1 MAGTAAV
8 VRLEDVHKTYRTG
21 EVDVHAVRG
30 VSLEIARGEFVA
42 FMGSSGSGKSTLMN
56 LLGCLDRPTRGRYL
70 LDGFDVSGLDR
81 DQLADIRN
89 RKLGFVFQSFNL
101 LPRTSALENV
111 ELPLLYGE
119 HRLTNAE
126 LGEKARKVLATV
138 GLSGREDHHPSQ
150 LSGGQQQRVAIARA
164 LINDPEVVLA
174 DEPTGNLDSRTS
186 LEIMDIF
193 QKLNE
198 RGITIVMVTHET
210 DIAAFAKRN
219 IVMRDGTVQTDQP
232 SRTTPDCGK
241 RNEEFGDQEMKFEST
256 FKIAF
261 RALRRNKLRSV
272 LTALGIIIGVGAV
285 IAMVSIGNGAKAQ
298 VEQQIASLGENVILI
313 FSGSVTSSGI
323 RTGWGSA
330 GTLKIE
336 DAEAIRREVPGVI
349 AVSEEVISTRQ
360 VSAGNQNWFTRVYGE
375 SPEYFDIRQW
385 PLSDGASFTGQDVR
399 SSNKVCVIGRTTA
412 SQVFGSEDPIGQV
425 LRIQG
430 VPFLVTGVLTPK
442 GLSPQGTDQ
451 DDIVIMPYTSAMKR
465 VIGGSTLRGINV
477 QVASPNDLAPAQQ
490 QITELLRQ
498 RHNIRAGRDDDFTVR
513 NQQEIAET
521 ATATSRIMALLLGA
535 IASVS
540 LIVGGIGI
548 MNIMLVSV
556 TERTREIG
564 VRLAVGAHGRDILT
578 QFLIEAV
585 TLSVIGG
592 AIGILLGLGAS
603 RMLSVFAHWP
613 TLISIP
619 SIIAAFFVSAA
630 VGIFFGFY
638 PAREAA
644 RLDPIEALR
653 YE

>member
-1 MAGTAAV
+1 M
-8 VRLEDVHKTYRTG
+8 R
-21 EVDVHAVRG
+21 VD
-30 VSLEIARGEFVA
+30 
-42 FMGSSGSGKSTLMN
+42 
-56 LLGCLDRPTRGRYL
+56 
-70 LDGFDVSGLDR
+70 
-81 DQLADIRN
+81 
-89 RKLGFVFQSFNL
+89 
-101 LPRTSALENV
+101 
-111 ELPLLYGE
+111 
-119 HRLTNAE
+119 
-126 LGEKARKVLATV
+126 
-138 GLSGREDHHPSQ
+138 
-150 LSGGQQQRVAIARA
+150 
-164 LINDPEVVLA
+164 
-174 DEPTGNLDSRTS
+174 
-186 LEIMDIF
+186 
-193 QKLNE
+193 
-198 RGITIVMVTHET
+198 
-210 DIAAFAKRN
+210 
-219 IVMRDGTVQTDQP
+219 
-232 SRTTPDCGK
+232 
-241 RNEEFGDQEMKFEST
+241 ST

-261 RALRRNKLRSV
+261 RALRRNTLRSV

-298 VEQQIASLGENVILI
+298 VEMQIASLGENVILI

-349 AVSEEVISTRQ
+349 AVSEEVVSTSQ
-360 VSAGNQNWFTRVYGE
+360 VSAGNQNWFTRIYGE

-385 PLSDGASFTGQDVR
+385 PLSDGAIFTAQDVR
-399 SSNKVCVIGRTTA
+399 SANKVCVIGCTTA
-412 SQVFGSEDPIGQV
+412 NQVFGSENAIGQV
-425 LRIQG
+425 LRIKG
-430 VPFLVTGVLTPK
+430 VPFLVMGILTPK

-451 DDIVIMPYTSAMKR
+451 DDIVIMPYPSAMKR

-498 RHNIRAGRDDDFTVR
+498 RHNIRSGRDDDFTVR

-521 ATATSRIMALLLGA
+521 ATATSRVMTLLLGA

-592 AIGILLGLGAS
+592 VIGILLGLGTS
-603 RMLSVFAHWP
+603 RLLSVFAHWP

-619 SIIAAFFVSAA
+619 SIIAAFLVSAA

-638 PAREAA
+638 PAREAS